1 MLSSLLRLGGA
12 GSLAV
17 LAAVPARAQTAAR
30 ELTVPWIMR
39 GPETVGREPANVRW
53 SPDGRWLYFDWLEP
67 GASWREPLRPFR
79 VAARAGARPEALS
92 LAAADSAGPATAPGV
107 LSPDRRSKAVTYRGD
122 LFLVSLPSGA
132 VRRLTETAAIE
143 SDPAFD
149 RGGTTLFYSR
159 DQNLYSLTI
168 ADGGVRQLTDIRP
181 GPAPDTAPPRGQ
193 RGFVAGEEKR
203 LLAAIR
209 DGAWQ
214 DSVARARREELRG
227 PIGAPVYLGRGER
240 VTDLVP
246 SPSGTHVLVIT
257 ANQTDTRRAQV
268 PNYVTSSG
276 YTEDIDTRI
285 KVGDAQARRRVGLL
299 RLGGTVRWI
308 RPIPGDSSGSYA
320 GLGSLGWNDSGD
332 AVLLRAV
339 TADYTTRHLV
349 SVLAD
354 SLATVRSLDV
364 LRDTAWVGGPCGGCG
379 GWLPGSAGLWFVS
392 EADGYAHL
400 YTMGPDGSGRTQR
413 TRGKWEVLDADLT
426 PDRSRW
432 ALHTSE
438 PSPFERQFYLLPVA
452 GGAAERVTQA
462 VGGHTVRL
470 APDGTRFADVFST
483 GNRPPELFLGER
495 GKPGSLAALTTS
507 PTAEWLAFPWLAPD
521 IVMVPAS
528 DGVEVPA
535 RIYRPEQLGAR
546 PNGAAVIFVHG
557 AGYLHNVHNYWSSYF
572 REYQFNHLLAQK
584 GFVVLDL
591 DYRASAGYGRDW
603 RTAIYRHMGGR
614 DLQDQV
620 DGARYLN
627 REFGVS
633 FDRIGMY
640 GGSYGG
646 FITLMALFTEGR
658 YFGAGAALRSV
669 TDWAHYNH
677 PYTAAILNEPQDDST
692 AFRRSSPIYFAEGLN
707 DPLLMAHGMVD
718 TNVHFQDIVRLTQRL
733 IEVGK
738 NDWELAVYPVENHGF
753 ERPDSWTDEY
763 SRILNLFERRLVPR

>member
-257 ANQTDTRRAQV
+257 ANQTD
-268 PNYVTSSG
+268 
-276 YTEDIDTRI
+276 
-285 KVGDAQARRRVGLL
+285 
-299 RLGGTVRWI
+299 
-308 RPIPGDSSGSYA
+308 
-320 GLGSLGWNDSGD
+320 
-332 AVLLRAV
+332 
-339 TADYTTRHLV
+339 
-349 SVLAD
+349 
-354 SLATVRSLDV
+354 
-364 LRDTAWVGGPCGGCG
+364 
-379 GWLPGSAGLWFVS
+379 
-392 EADGYAHL
+392 
-400 YTMGPDGSGRTQR
+400 
-413 TRGKWEVLDADLT
+413 
-426 PDRSRW
+426 
-432 ALHTSE
+432 
-438 PSPFERQFYLLPVA
+438 
-452 GGAAERVTQA
+452 
-462 VGGHTVRL
+462 
-470 APDGTRFADVFST
+470 
-483 GNRPPELFLGER
+483 
-495 GKPGSLAALTTS
+495 
-507 PTAEWLAFPWLAPD
+507 
-521 IVMVPAS
+521 
-528 DGVEVPA
+528 
-535 RIYRPEQLGAR
+535 
-546 PNGAAVIFVHG
+546 
-557 AGYLHNVHNYWSSYF
+557 
-572 REYQFNHLLAQK
+572 
-584 GFVVLDL
+584 
-591 DYRASAGYGRDW
+591 
-603 RTAIYRHMGGR
+603 
-614 DLQDQV
+614 
-620 DGARYLN
+620 
-627 REFGVS
+627 
-633 FDRIGMY
+633 
-640 GGSYGG
+640 
-646 FITLMALFTEGR
+646 
-658 YFGAGAALRSV
+658 
-669 TDWAHYNH
+669 
-677 PYTAAILNEPQDDST
+677 
-692 AFRRSSPIYFAEGLN
+692 
-707 DPLLMAHGMVD
+707 
-718 TNVHFQDIVRLTQRL
+718 
-733 IEVGK
+733 
-738 NDWELAVYPVENHGF
+738 
-753 ERPDSWTDEY
+753 
-763 SRILNLFERRLVPR
+763 